1 MLGTEEDFR
10 RLCREAKQRGIR
22 VILDGVFNHTGSQS
36 RYFNADGFY
45 PGVGAA
51 QSTDSPYFNWFS
63 FHPWPTDYDAWWGI
77 MTLPA
82 VQENESDY
90 RDFIIRGQ
98 DSVVRHWLR
107 AGASGWRLDVADE
120 LPDDF
125 YCRNSYRYGGNRPG
139 QLPFG

>member
-51 QSTDSPYFNWFS
+51 QSTIPLISTGFPS
-63 FHPWPTDYDAWWGI
+63 IPG
-77 MTLPA
+77 
-82 VQENESDY
+82 
-90 RDFIIRGQ
+90 
-98 DSVVRHWLR
+98 LR
-107 AGASGWRLDVADE
+107 L
-120 LPDDF
+120 
-125 YCRNSYRYGGNRPG
+125 
-139 QLPFG
+139 